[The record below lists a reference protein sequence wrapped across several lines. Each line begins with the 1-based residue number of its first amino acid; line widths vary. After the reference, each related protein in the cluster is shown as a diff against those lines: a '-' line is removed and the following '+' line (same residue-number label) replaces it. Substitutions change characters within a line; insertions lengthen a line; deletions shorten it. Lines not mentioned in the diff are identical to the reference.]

1 MSLALL
7 RRLLWLLA
15 TLAAAS
21 ALIFGLLDLL
31 PGNAAQVLLG
41 PDAAPEAVEAL
52 SRQLG
57 LDQSALQRY
66 LQWIGGLLQGELGES
81 ASYGG
86 APVWPLMLERLAVT
100 LPLSFFAF
108 MLALAVALPAAVF
121 AASRQGR
128 TGDLLVMGIS
138 QLGIALPSF
147 WLGIL
152 LTLLFSVQLQ
162 WLPAGGFPGWRGE
175 GGWTAALQA
184 LLLPALALALVQG
197 AILVRVSRSALVEL
211 LRDDFVRNA
220 RAQGMSRRALLWGPV
235 LRNALLPVLTIA
247 GLQFANLLA
256 GAIVVENVFTLP
268 GLGRLIFQAIAN
280 RDLAL
285 VRNAVMFLVAA
296 VLVINFIV
304 DLLYLWIDPRLRGGG
319 RL

>member
-7 RRLLWLLA
+7 RRVLWLLA
-15 TLAAAS
+15 TVAAAS
-21 ALIFGLLDLL
+21 MLIFVLLDLL

-41 PDAAPEAVEAL
+41 PDAAPEAVQAL

-57 LDQSALQRY
+57 LDQSAGQRY
-66 LQWIGGLLQGELGES
+66 LQWTSGLLRGDLGES

-86 APVWPLMLERLAVT
+86 APVWPLITERLALT
-100 LPLSFFAF
+100 LPLTLMAF
-108 MLALAVALPAAVF
+108 VLALLIALPAAVF
-121 AASRQGR
+121 AAGRQGR
-128 TGDLLVMGIS
+128 SGDLLVMGLS

-152 LTLLFSVQLQ
+152 LMLLFSVHLQ
-162 WLPAGGFPGWRGE
+162 WLPASGFPGWQGE
-175 GGWTAALQA
+175 GGWVTALQA

-197 AILVRVSRSALVEL
+197 AILARVSRSALVEL
-211 LRDDFVRNA
+211 LREDFVRNA

-247 GLQFANLLA
+247 ALQFANLLA

-285 VRNAVMFLVAA
+285 VRNAVMLLVAA
-296 VLVINFIV
+296 VLLINFIV
-304 DLLYLWIDPRLRGGG
+304 DLLYLWIDPRLRAGGA
-319 RL
+319 R

>member
-21 ALIFGLLDLL
+21 VLIFGLLDLL

-57 LDQSALQRY
+57 LDQGAGQRY
-66 LQWIGGLLQGELGES
+66 LHWVGGLLHGDLGES

-86 APVWPLMLERLAVT
+86 APVGPLIAERLALT
-100 LPLSFFAF
+100 LPLTLLA
-108 MLALAVALPAAVF
+108 MALALLIALPAAVF

-128 TGDLLVMGIS
+128 SGDLLMMAAS

-147 WLGIL
+147 WLAIL
-152 LTLLFSVQLQ
+152 LMLLFSVKLQ
-162 WLPAGGFPGWRGE
+162 WLPASGFPGWDGE
-175 GGWTAALQA
+175 GGWWAASQS
-184 LLLPALALALVQG
+184 LLLPAFALALVQG
-197 AILVRVSRSALVEL
+197 AILARVGRSALVEL
-211 LRDDFVRNA
+211 LREDFVRNA
-220 RAQGMSRRALLWGPV
+220 RAQGMSHRALLWGPV

-285 VRNAVMFLVAA
+285 VRNAVMLLVAA
-296 VLVINFIV
+296 VLFINFIV
-304 DLLYLWIDPRLRGGG
+304 DLLYLWLDPRLRGGG
-319 RL
+319 RQ

>member
-66 LQWIGGLLQGELGES
+66 LQWTGGLLQGELGES

-197 AILVRVSRSALVEL
+197 AILARVSRSALVEL

>member
-21 ALIFGLLDLL
+21 VLIFGLLDLL

-57 LDQSALQRY
+57 LDQGAGQRY
-66 LQWIGGLLQGELGES
+66 LHWVGGLLHGNLGES

-86 APVWPLMLERLAVT
+86 APVGPLIAERLALT
-100 LPLSFFAF
+100 LPLTLLA
-108 MLALAVALPAAVF
+108 MALALLIALPAAVF

-128 TGDLLVMGIS
+128 SGDLLMMAAS

-147 WLGIL
+147 WLAIL
-152 LTLLFSVQLQ
+152 LMLLFSVKLQ
-162 WLPAGGFPGWRGE
+162 WLPASGFPGWDGE
-175 GGWTAALQA
+175 GGWWAASQS

-197 AILVRVSRSALVEL
+197 AILARVGRSALVEL
-211 LRDDFVRNA
+211 LREDFVRNA

-285 VRNAVMFLVAA
+285 VRNAVMLLVAA
-296 VLVINFIV
+296 VLFINFIV
-304 DLLYLWIDPRLRGGG
+304 DLLYLWLDPRLRGGG
-319 RL
+319 RQ